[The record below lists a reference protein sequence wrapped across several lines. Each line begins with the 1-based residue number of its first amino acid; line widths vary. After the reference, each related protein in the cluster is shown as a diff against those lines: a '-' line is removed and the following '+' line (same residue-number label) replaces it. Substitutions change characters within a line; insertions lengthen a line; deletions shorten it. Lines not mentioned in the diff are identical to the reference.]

1 MLVFKLDDMKK
12 ILLIILIGWGACACS
27 DFLEPDSPSEYMP
40 KTADALNE
48 MLLGEAYPTA
58 TSVYLFCLHNAMN
71 DDIEMSEE
79 NLSYKGATIESV
91 RLIHSWNPEMF
102 ELSSISI
109 AQLWQT
115 YYEYILGTNAALD
128 YLDDVSGTANEKAY
142 VRAQAYGLRAFY
154 YFNLVNLFGEPYNHD
169 KEADGVPLKL
179 VSGLSSNFEA
189 RETVGKVYEQIIKDL
204 DEAERNFLT
213 LPEEQQKKGTYR
225 INLPAVQ
232 LLRARVC
239 LHMDDMEG
247 AAKYAQKVIREWN
260 YELYDLNSFSA
271 TSDISYPNY
280 ALPDNPETIW
290 TYGNV
295 GDAFNL
301 AVTLTGFLG
310 DGTAANSVNASGD
323 LIVCFKEGDLRK
335 DLYLV
340 SELRG
345 PANAT
350 KDQLKP
356 VEGHYLAWSK
366 CPLNYNHAVSNS
378 KNEFG
383 MSLRLSEA
391 YLILAE
397 AVYDTDEEL
406 ALQTI
411 NDLRRKRYTDGQ
423 EYAEVN
429 YSGEDLLN
437 FIREERRRELC
448 FEGQRWFDLRRYGM
462 PSFKHRWVE
471 SGIIVGN
478 YVMEEGDAAYT
489 LPIPANVM
497 DRNPALKQNKLT
509 TPKTL

>member
-12 ILLIILIGWGACACS
+12 ILLTILIGWGACSCS
-27 DFLEPDSPSEYMP
+27 DFLEPNSPSEYVP

-48 MLLGEAYPTA
+48 MLLGTAYPTA
-58 TSVYLFCLHNAMN
+58 TSTQLFCMPNVLN

-79 NLSYKGATIESV
+79 NISYRAATIEST
-91 RLIHSWNPEMF
+91 RLIYSWNPEMF
-102 ELSSISI
+102 ELSAISMT
-109 AQLWQT
+109 QLWQT
-115 YYEYILGTNAALD
+115 YYKYILGTNAALD
-128 YLDDVSGTANEKAY
+128 YLDDVSGTANEKNY
-142 VRAQAYGLRAFY
+142 VRAQAYTLRAFY

-169 KEADGVPLKL
+169 KNADGVPLKL
-179 VSGLSSNFEA
+179 TSNLSSDYEV
-189 RETVGKVYEQIIKDL
+189 RESVGKVYEQIIKDL
-204 DEAERNFLT
+204 DEAEKSFLA
-213 LPEEQQKKGTYR
+213 LPKEQQKKGTYR

-247 AAKYAQKVIREWN
+247 AAKYAKKVIHEWN

-271 TSDISYPNY
+271 TDEISYPNY
-280 ALPDNPETIW
+280 AVPDNSETIW

-295 GDAFNL
+295 ADAFNMAL
-301 AVTLTGFLG
+301 TVTGELQN
-310 DGTAANSVNASGD
+310 GTVANSLNASGD
-323 LIVCFKEGDLRK
+323 LIACFKDGDLRK

-340 SELRG
+340 NELRG
-345 PANAT
+345 PANGT
-350 KDQLKP
+350 KDQFKP
-356 VEGHYLAWSK
+356 VAGHYLPWSK
-366 CPLNYNHAVSNS
+366 CPLAYNNAISNNS
-378 KNEFG
+378 NAFG
-383 MSLRLSEA
+383 MFLRLSEA

-397 AVYDTDEEL
+397 AVYNTDEDL

-411 NDLRRKRYTDGQ
+411 NDLRRKRYTDDQ
-423 EYAEVN
+423 EYTDVN

-462 PSFKHRWVE
+462 PSFKHRWVDN
-471 SGIIVGN
+471 GVIVGN

-489 LPIPANVM
+489 LPIPANAL